1 MWELSTRVCSVRG
14 WQTGDRFSTFNVA
27 HQIRLTPEMAML
39 RLLQTSMYTST
50 VQDLHNVSQRWRGWS
65 ESLQTQA
72 VHRSYRKSA
81 FEAASEHHRRAKA
94 VAMLA
99 VSFCGLSSMQ
109 ERVDAKRAKKQEE
122 FWCTDFQ
129 ALRRLPKPSRIE
141 TCAPEVHVRLSHA
154 SAVLGEN

>member
-1 MWELSTRVCSVRG
+1 
-14 WQTGDRFSTFNVA
+14 
-27 HQIRLTPEMAML
+27 
-39 RLLQTSMYTST
+39 MYTAT
-50 VQDLHNVSQRWRGWS
+50 VQDLQNMSQRWRGWS

-99 VSFCGLSSMQ
+99 VSFCGLSSVQ
-109 ERVDAKRAKKQEE
+109 ERVDAKRPKKQEE

-129 ALRRLPKPSRIE
+129 ALRRLPKPGRIG
-141 TCAPEVHVRLSHA
+141 TCAQEVHMIFFVTRVLHGVRTDRCPTIFKLHVSMIIINTLYH
-154 SAVLGEN
+154 G